1 MDCMT
6 NALKLNANGLQLTG
20 NTDATSAM
28 SRGIRWRYPP
38 YVRKIVPQKPINTR
52 SRKKMLPS
60 SAQNWAFSKE
70 SGRRSHSMKKIT
82 MARTMTLAGVRRTY
96 GRTPGIFKRMVY
108 KLPLAMMYNV
118 FPSIPPQLR
127 LPVRSGTSIVPICSS
142 FGEKIQ
148 MPPGPVL

>member
-1 MDCMT
+1 MT
-6 NALKLNANGLQLTG
+6 SALKLNAKGIQRTG
-20 NTDATSAM
+20 DRHATSAM
-28 SRGIRWRYPP
+28 IRGIRWLYPP

-60 SAQNWAFSKE
+60 SAQNCAFSKA
-70 SGRRSHSMKKIT
+70 SGRRSQSMKKMA

-96 GRTPGIFKRMVY
+96 GRTPGIFRWMVY
-108 KLPLAMMYNV
+108 KLPLAIMYNV
-118 FPSIPPQLR
+118 LPSIPPQLR